1 MTGSMITFTLL
12 LANLLLL
19 APVLLRSMRDVAPE
33 PENQVVEVP
42 GTWGLEQ
49 EEIAA

>member
-1 MTGSMITFTLL
+1 MAGSILTFILL

-19 APVLLRSMRDVAPE
+19 APILLRSMRDAVTEAE
-33 PENQVVEVP
+33 LQVVEVP
-42 GTWGLEQ
+42 GTCGLEQ